1 MLLRYIFIKRVV
13 AREGDV
19 VEVCFFMPLYSAATS
34 SFCEEYAAFIK

>member
-13 AREGDV
+13 AREGD